1 MYIRLDPHS
10 GEPLSK
16 QLKER
21 LQYLIVSSAAAPGAQ
36 IDSVRALAEKTGV
49 NPTTVAKVFTQL
61 QMEGYLVMRP
71 GAGAFVAPKPPAY
84 TAGEKKR
91 RLREALRPA
100 LVEARFLGMDAGDIV
115 AVVHDELTKLA
126 GDAHD

>member
-21 LQYLIVSSAAAPGAQ
+21 LQYLIVSGVVAPGAQ

-61 QMEGYLVMRP
+61 QMEGYLPSRRP
-71 GAGAFVAPKPPAY
+71 TPPARKN
-84 TAGEKKR
+84 AACARRSARRSWKR
-91 RLREALRPA
+91 ASWAWMPTILLP
-100 LVEARFLGMDAGDIV
+100 
-115 AVVHDELTKLA
+115 
-126 GDAHD
+126 